1 MKRKVYKVF
10 RVLIFIAFVLNVIGI
25 FVVSNDS
32 QTSRFAFNA
41 MQALLFLIVSLL
53 PDYIEKK
60 ANVNM
65 SNLLSIMFI
74 ILLIGHF
81 ILGEIAE
88 FYVYVRGWD
97 SLLHAFSGVILGIVA
112 MAIVQYITQD
122 NKNVYLSPL
131 FIALFAVSFAV
142 TIAVVW
148 EIIEYIIDGLFNSN
162 MQRFRDSLT
171 GEAFE
176 GREALR
182 DTMKDLILDM
192 IGALAVAIIGYL
204 DIKRQ
209 NLKRWRLF
217 EAKPCPK
224 PAPVKK

>member
-1 MKRKVYKVF
+1 MKRKVYTVF
-10 RVLIFIAFVLNVIGI
+10 RILIFIAFVLNVVGI
-25 FVVSNDS
+25 FFVSDDS
-32 QTSRFAFNA
+32 QTSRFVFNA

-60 ANVNM
+60 ANVEM
-65 SNLLSIMFI
+65 SSLLSIMFI

-81 ILGEIAE
+81 VLGEIAE

-131 FIALFAVSFAV
+131 FIVLFAVSFAV

-162 MQRFRDSLT
+162 MQRFKDSVT
-171 GEAFE
+171 GEPFT
-176 GREALR
+176 GRAALR

-192 IGALAVAIIGYL
+192 IGALGVAIIGYL

-217 EAKPCPK
+217 EAKPNVHSLK
-224 PAPVKK
+224 IKK

>member
-1 MKRKVYKVF
+1 MKRKVYTVF
-10 RVLIFIAFVLNVIGI
+10 RILIFIAFVLNVIGI
-25 FVVSNDS
+25 FFVSNDS

-60 ANVNM
+60 AHVEM

-81 ILGEIAE
+81 IFGEIAE

-148 EIIEYIIDGLFNSN
+148 EILEYVIDGLFNSN
-162 MQRFRDSLT
+162 MQRFKDSVT
-171 GEAFE
+171 GEAFV

-192 IGALAVAIIGYL
+192 IGALSVAIIGYL

-217 EAKPCPK
+217 EAKPNIQPTK
-224 PAPVKK
+224 IKK